1 MYEDLKH
8 LSVFTCPRSKIN
20 LPDILQKKYIKCV
33 KCTQKTKQ
41 IRKPIGLKS
50 LGLLKMVS
58 SRGQVHSESCF
69 SKDFNQRNTFFSAE
83 DPSNR
88 VAEWRRDSDVHRVMQ
103 LFC

>member
-1 MYEDLKH
+1 MCKVH
-8 LSVFTCPRSKIN
+8 TKN
-20 LPDILQKKYIKCV
+20 KTNQKANGI
-33 KCTQKTKQ
+33 
-41 IRKPIGLKS
+41 KS